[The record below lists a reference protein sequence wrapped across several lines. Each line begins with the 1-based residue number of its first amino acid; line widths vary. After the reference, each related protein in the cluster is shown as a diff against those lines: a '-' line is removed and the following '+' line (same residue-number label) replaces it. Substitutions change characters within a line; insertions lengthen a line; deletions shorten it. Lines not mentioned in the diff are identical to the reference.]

1 LKPTAADKRSDPAK
15 PAIERSDLV
24 TGAVKRPAQSLIG
37 KPSKVSRVEFSQ
49 MWQSDDSSSASSDSD
64 SDDTTTPLPQL
75 PIPPLKI
82 KLGAVPSVCA
92 LTDHSVGESSDL
104 EILNNPVDKKKNTTS
119 KKEDRVQK
127 STPRIPDK
135 EFRTPQVPEKEI
147 SAPQLPEMEV
157 RTPEL
162 SKVVDHVEAVEL
174 SAGVGDGDVDGS
186 SAGEGEGAYE
196 NGYVCFNCQPST
208 LLRDI
213 NCMMEHM
220 DQQPSHEDIKP
231 LWAYNQVRVCVRD
244 LVSDPEF
251 RARVMQLP
259 KKRKREGEN

>member
-1 LKPTAADKRSDPAK
+1 
-15 PAIERSDLV
+15 
-24 TGAVKRPAQSLIG
+24 
-37 KPSKVSRVEFSQ
+37 
-49 MWQSDDSSSASSDSD
+49 
-64 SDDTTTPLPQL
+64 
-75 PIPPLKI
+75 
-82 KLGAVPSVCA
+82 
-92 LTDHSVGESSDL
+92 
-104 EILNNPVDKKKNTTS
+104 
-119 KKEDRVQK
+119 
-127 STPRIPDK
+127 
-135 EFRTPQVPEKEI
+135 
-147 SAPQLPEMEV
+147 MEV

-174 SAGVGDGDVDGS
+174 SAGEGEGDVDGS